1 MGASQRH
8 QKDEDWAQE
17 ALRQRVMLGKA
28 WAGGVRDRRC
38 ADGGDGA
45 CIVALIRP
53 PLAKEEGGR
62 ARICGCAPV
71 SEGELVEVT
80 P

>member
-1 MGASQRH
+1 VGASQRH
-8 QKDEDWAQE
+8 QKDEDGAQE
-17 ALRQRVMLGKA
+17 ALRRKA

-45 CIVALIRP
+45 CSGALIRP
-53 PLAKEEGGR
+53 PLAKDEGGR
-62 ARICGCAPV
+62 ARTCGGAPV